1 MKNIHT
7 QESGRS
13 MIEML
18 GVLAIIGVLSVGGI
32 AGYSQAMNKFKVSKT
47 TDQIQTLVTNIRT
60 LTASQKNYALV
71 GNATILQ
78 KMGALTDEMCSDT
91 ACTNSKL
98 LNPYGGKIKLAAIN
112 TTTGTNKGFYI
123 SYQDLPASACVSLA
137 TQAWGDASSGLT
149 SVRVKSTAETETG
162 PAATSSAADG
172 ATVMSTA
179 DKGDGGSVG
188 MPMSLTAASLGCG
201 TASTSSVTFY
211 YR

>member
-60 LTASQKNYALV
+60 LTASQKNYNLV
-71 GNATILQ
+71 NNATILQ

-91 ACTNSKL
+91 TCSGSNMV
-98 LNPYGGKIKLAAIN
+98 NPYGGAIKIGSYS
-112 TTTGTNKGFYI
+112 TGNKHFYI
-123 SYQDLPASACVSLA
+123 SYQGLPASACVSLA
-137 TQAWGDASSGLT
+137 TQAWGDSSSGLEG
-149 SVRVKSTAETETG
+149 VRAKKEALTAFALPG
-162 PAATSSAADG
+162 ATSSSSDG
-172 ATVMSTA
+172 DALMVTPDSGEPV
-179 DKGDGGSVG
+179 GGN
-188 MPMSLTAASLGCG
+188 PMSYVSASLGCG
-201 TASTSSVTFY
+201 SASTSSVTFY

>member
-60 LTASQKNYALV
+60 LTASQRDYALV
-71 GNATILQ
+71 SNHALLQ
-78 KMGALTDEMCSDT
+78 KMGALTDEMCSAT
-91 ACTNSKL
+91 TCNSGNMV
-98 LNPYGGKIKLAAIN
+98 NPYGGAIKI
-112 TTTGTNKGFYI
+112 GTYSDKKHFYV
-123 SYQDLPASACVSLA
+123 SYQGLPASACISLA
-137 TQAWGDASSGLT
+137 TQSWGDASSGL
-149 SVRVKSTAETETG
+149 VAV
-162 PAATSSAADG
+162 ATSAAAVATISAPG
-172 ATVMSTA
+172 TTSSNGTMVTA
-179 DKGDGGSVG
+179 DNGGSNG
-188 MPMSLTAASLGCG
+188 MPMSLDSASAGCG
-201 TASTSSVTFY
+201 SASTSTVTFY

>member
-1 MKNIHT
+1 MKKIHS

-13 MIEML
+13 MVEML

-71 GNATILQ
+71 TTPDILQ

-91 ACTNSKL
+91 SCNASNM
-98 LNPYGGKIKLAAIN
+98 LNPYGGAIKMGVVAN
-112 TTTGTNKGFYI
+112 TNSKQFYI
-123 SYQDLPASACVSLA
+123 SYQGLPASACVSLA
-137 TQAWGDASSGLT
+137 SQAWGDASSGLMG
-149 SVRVKSTAETETG
+149 VQVNAAAETSYA
-162 PAATSSAADG
+162 PAATSSKAAG
-172 ATVMSTA
+172 KALMSTA
-179 DKGDGGSVG
+179 DQGGTGDTAVG
-188 MPMSLTAASLGCG
+188 MPMSLAAASMGCG
-201 TASTSSVTFY
+201 SASTSSITFF